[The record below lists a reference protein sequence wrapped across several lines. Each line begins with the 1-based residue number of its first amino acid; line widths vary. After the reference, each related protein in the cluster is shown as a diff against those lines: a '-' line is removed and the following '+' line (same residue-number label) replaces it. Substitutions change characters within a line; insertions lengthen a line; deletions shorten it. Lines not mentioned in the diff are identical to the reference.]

1 MAGAAT
7 HGLNT
12 TEDMLQDIDPRAVL
26 AAIPLFADTLDD
38 RQLDHLAAQCEVL
51 LFPAGS
57 FLISEG
63 DFGDAMFAIIDGEAG
78 VVLHDV
84 RGAEHEVAALR
95 AGDITGEMSILTG
108 MRRQATVAA
117 MTEVVALQ
125 IGKPAIE
132 EMFARAPEL
141 IDRFSEVLAER
152 QVLLNQVAAEAAT
165 PQDIASRIRRFFGGR

>member
-1 MAGAAT
+1 M
-7 HGLNT
+7 
-12 TEDMLQDIDPRAVL
+12 QDIDPRAVL
-26 AAIPLFADTLDD
+26 AAIPLFAETLNA
-38 RQLDHLAAQCEVL
+38 RQLDHLAAQCEPM

-63 DFGDAMFAIIDGEAG
+63 DFGDAMFAIISGEAD
-78 VVLHDV
+78 VVLHDE
-84 RGAEHEVAALR
+84 RGGEHDVAVLK

-117 MTEVVALQ
+117 NTDVVALQ

-132 EMFARAPEL
+132 EIFARAPEL
-141 IDRFSEVLAER
+141 IDRFSAVLSER